1 MSRHYS
7 CSQRNMYLR
16 CPRQYRYRYIDGIV
30 APPGAALIVGSA
42 THVTAGEAYARGKA
56 LDAWT
61 PDAAR
66 TLMSGEEAEDLT
78 AAEFDKRATDVPWET
93 EDEEP
98 GVAKDRA
105 ICMARHVVKDVVPA
119 SGRPVS
125 VEERIEVQPQG
136 EDWTFVAIPDVV
148 VVNGELTIRD
158 LKTKGKAPSGV
169 SSGAVQADTDHA
181 VQLAAYRYAYRAL
194 GRGEPS
200 RFAVDYVWTTKKNG
214 AQHAAADVAV
224 TDADLVLLFDDLRDI
239 HAAIKAGVF
248 PRNRGSWA
256 CNPRW
261 CGYFDRC
268 IASAGRDL

>member
-1 MSRHYS
+1 MGRHYS

-16 CPRQYRYRYIDGIV
+16 CPRQYRYRYLDGIV
-30 APPGAALIVGSA
+30 APPGAALVVGSA
-42 THVTAGEAYARGKA
+42 THVTAGEAYTRGKA
-56 LDAWT
+56 LEAWT

-66 TLMSGEEAEDLT
+66 AQMTAEEAQDLT
-78 AAEFDKRATDVPWET
+78 AAEFGKRAVEVPW
-93 EDEEP
+93 DKEEEAQ
-98 GVAKDRA
+98 GAALDRA
-105 ICMARHVVKDVVPA
+105 VSMAQHVVAEVVPA

-125 VEERIEVQPQG
+125 VEERIEVQPDG

-158 LKTKGKAPSGV
+158 LKTKGKSPAGV
-169 SSGAVQADTDHA
+169 SSGTVQADADHA

-200 RFAVDYVWTTKKNG
+200 RFAVDYVWSNKKG

-239 HAAIKAGVF
+239 NAAIKAGVF

-256 CNPRW
+256 CNARW
-261 CGYFDRC
+261 CGYYEKC
-268 IASAGRDL
+268 IASVGRDL